1 MTDDEVV
8 DLLTLAASFDRRKVG
23 DADADAW
30 FMAVGDLPFEDAQV
44 AVVKHYRDSGDWL
57 MPVHVRRLVKQIREE
72 RINATPLPA
81 PDHEVADKPALYQAA
96 MQDIL
101 RHTGNGRMPFKSIAG
116 GKHRGDEPSEEFKT
130 ARSQEDRDRV
140 LAQTVPCPV
149 EWCPALPG
157 EPCRPGGGGEPL
169 AKWHPTRIEAALLD
183 AGEEAS

>member
-30 FMAVGDLPFEDAQV
+30 FMAVGDLPFEDAKV

-72 RINATPLPA
+72 RINATALPA
-81 PDHEVADKPALYQAA
+81 PDYEAADKPAVYKSK
-96 MQDIL
+96 MQEIL
-101 RHTGNGRMPFKSIAG
+101 RRTGSGRMPFQSIAG
-116 GKHRGDEPSEEFKT
+116 GKPRGAEPSEEFKSS
-130 ARSQEDRDRV
+130 RSEEDRDRV

-149 EWCPALPG
+149 EWCPALLG
-157 EPCRPGGGGEPL
+157 EPCRSGVLGEPL
-169 AKWHPTRIEAALLD
+169 AMWHPTRLEAALAD
-183 AGEEAS
+183 ADEEAS